1 MRPLGAQEAL
11 AVGILKFAIGA
22 NYKRFYNN
30 LKVIGKQEGKL
41 APVMFCDAALCAVTL
56 GSGLADYLN
65 YEFYKKPFAQRREYV
80 TIRDQDEFYK
90 RVSPAAYKD
99 VFSVKPNFFRVFAK
113 YTGRQCFVPEG
124 KSPEELGEFLRA
136 NPVFVEKPVNGLGG
150 QGVVKKEAN
159 EVDDPEGYLA
169 YLAEKQ
175 KFLETYIVQH
185 ERMAALCPQSV
196 NTIRVM
202 TSSTSGTP
210 KIIYCGLRVGNGK
223 NAADNFHAGG
233 MGIAVN
239 AETGVLEGDGWDKD
253 LHRYAV
259 HPATGVKFDGYQLPC
274 WDQVKAM
281 VLEAAMVEPR
291 IMVIGWDVSITPAG
305 PIFVEG
311 NRRPGFDMP
320 QVTSQR
326 GRKDIITAALHDLEE
341 REKREGKK

>member
-1 MRPLGAQEAL
+1 M
-11 AVGILKFAIGA
+11 GILKFAVGA

-30 LKVIGKQEGKL
+30 LKGIGKKEGKL
-41 APVMFCDAALCAVTL
+41 APVMFCDAALCAATL
-56 GSGLADYLN
+56 GSGLSDYLN
-65 YEFYKKPFAQRREYV
+65 YEFYKKPFAQRKEYV
-80 TIRDQDEFYK
+80 TIRDQDDFYAK
-90 RVSPAAYKD
+90 VSPAAYKD
-99 VFSVKPNFFRVFAK
+99 VFSVKPNFFLTFAK

-124 KSPEELGEFLRA
+124 KDTSALTEFLQQ

-150 QGVVKKEAN
+150 QGVVKKDTAQVE
-159 EVDDPEGYLA
+159 DPAGYLA
-169 YLAEKQ
+169 YLTEQQ

-196 NTIRVM
+196 NTIRIM

-210 KIIYCGLRVGNGK
+210 KIIYCGLRVGNGT

-239 AETGVLEGDGWDKD
+239 ADTGVLEGDAWDKD
-253 LHRYAV
+253 LRRYAV
-259 HPATGVKFDGYQLPC
+259 HPTTGVKFDGYRLPF
-274 WDQVKAM
+274 WPQVKAM

-291 IMVIGWDVSITPAG
+291 IMVIGWDVSITPTG

-326 GRKDIITAALHDLEE
+326 GRKDIILTVLRELEE
-341 REKREGKK
+341 RKRREGNQ